1 MILINIKQPNNV
13 ISQKPRV
20 PRRLR
25 HVPTQTKKN
34 VCTPS
39 TTAPMGYYSLNH
51 FNYHYSYR
59 CSYSYH
65 IIIIILSSWCW
76 LYTNARTLATATF
89 AHLPCR
95 IPMVTTTTSTTTTL
109 TPLRPPWQLQQQYP
123 PPKTVSHYCDYR
135 QQQQQR
141 LPLALFGTAI
151 PSDTT
156 PTPPS
161 RTNNTKLDS
170 LTNVIDDTKEDHDDS
185 YYYWTRLQLDQ
196 FASHEGI
203 VLSITKVGPFFRS
216 VARAHH
222 NTSIILGYVE
232 GWIRP
237 SAVSMVGGG
246 SNTILHLDKMLVF
259 PNMIRRTR
267 EENPQQ
273 FRNGGTIL
281 GVGLLLGYLCCLDY
295 YCDQIHDENL
305 RRKKRS
311 MDATDTTTSYVAEF
325 LAIDDESYQHQR
337 LVKYYTTSGFRI
349 IKYVGDDW
357 TDIPDRLIWGGCGTL
372 LRQNILTLLVKWTK
386 LMERSKSRKKP
397 IIRTGQ

>member
-1 MILINIKQPNNV
+1 MRMILINIKQPNNV
-13 ISQKPRV
+13 ISRKLRLPRG
-20 PRRLR
+20 LR
-25 HVPTQTKKN
+25 HVPTQAKKK

-39 TTAPMGYYSLNH
+39 TTASMGYSLNH

-65 IIIIILSSWCW
+65 IILIILSSWCW
-76 LYTNARTLATATF
+76 LYTNARTITTATF
-89 AHLPCR
+89 AHLHCR
-95 IPMVTTTTSTTTTL
+95 IPMATTTTSTTTTL
-109 TPLRPPWQLQQQYP
+109 TPLRPPWQLQRQYP
-123 PPKTVSHYCDYR
+123 PPKTESYYCDYR
-135 QQQQQR
+135 QQR
-141 LPLALFGTAI
+141 PPLALLGTAI

-156 PTPPS
+156 PTTPS
-161 RTNNTKLDS
+161 RTNYTKLDS
-170 LTNVIDDTKEDHDDS
+170 LTNVIDDTKEDHDDDS
-185 YYYWTRLQLDQ
+185 CYWTRLQLDH

-203 VLSITKVGPFFRS
+203 VLSITKAGPFFRS
-216 VARAHH
+216 VARAQH
-222 NTSIILGYVE
+222 NTSIVLGYVE

-237 SAVSMVGGG
+237 SVVSMVG

-295 YCDQIHDENL
+295 YCDQINDENL

-325 LAIDDESYQHQR
+325 LAIDDESFQHQR

-372 LRQNILTLLVKWTK
+372 LRQDILTLLVKWTK

-397 IIRTGQ
+397 IIRTGP

>member
-13 ISQKPRV
+13 ISRKLRLS
-20 PRRLR
+20 RRLR
-25 HVPTQTKKN
+25 DVPTQTAKKN
-34 VCTPS
+34 VFSPS
-39 TTAPMGYYSLNH
+39 TTASMGYSLNH
-51 FNYHYSYR
+51 FNYRYAYR

-65 IIIIILSSWCW
+65 IILIILSSWCW
-76 LYTNARTLATATF
+76 LYTNARTITTATF

-95 IPMVTTTTSTTTTL
+95 IPMATTSTTTTL
-109 TPLRPPWQLQQQYP
+109 TPLRPPWQLQQQYE
-123 PPKTVSHYCDYR
+123 PPKTVSYYCDY
-135 QQQQQR
+135 QQQQR
-141 LPLALFGTAI
+141 PPLALLGTAI

-161 RTNNTKLDS
+161 RTNVTNLDS
-170 LTNVIDDTKEDHDDS
+170 YRNMTNVVDDTEEENHDDS
-185 YYYWTRLQLDQ
+185 YYYWTRLQLDH

-237 SAVSMVGGG
+237 SVSMVGG

-259 PNMIRRTR
+259 PRMIRRTR

-295 YCDQIHDENL
+295 YCDQINDENL

-311 MDATDTTTSYVAEF
+311 MDVTDTTTSYVAEF

-372 LRQNILTLLVKWTK
+372 LRNLWKEVKA
-386 LMERSKSRKKP
+386 ERS
-397 IIRTGQ
+397 Q